1 MQDDMRNC
9 GCDNNCGNG
18 GFLNNLFGGCGCQD
32 NSILFFIL
40 IFLLL
45 FKDILYILNTIFFLI
60 YKFSK

>member
-40 IFLLL
+40 ILLLL
-45 FKDILYILNTIFFLI
+45 FTNNCGCGGR
-60 YKFSK
+60 